1 MDFTLSVIIPVYNCE
16 CFIEKTIASVIA
28 QPEVTEIVVVNDGST
43 DTTVLLL
50 EQLQKQYSILK
61 IFHHQNKL
69 NKGRSATR
77 NLGIQKATG
86 NYLAFLDADDYF
98 LANRFV
104 NDIKVFQENKNCD
117 GVYNA
122 VGFHFYRAAT
132 NEEIQTHQLYTVNQK
147 LNPDFLFEALL
158 SGKYGH
164 FQIDGLTVK
173 RSVFNTIGLFNEALL
188 VAEDTEIF
196 WKMAI
201 KCQLETGIIDCP
213 VAIRGVHSNNVFTQA
228 NLYEK
233 YTVKSYESLVVWC
246 SQNKVSYAIIDEL
259 FKWIWILKHKEKN
272 KLFQDIGYWTTLF
285 FPHRKLLFS
294 VLSIKYFPV
303 IRFRQMLFPFLY
315 KR

>member
-1 MDFTLSVIIPVYNCE
+1 MDFTLSVIIPIYNCE
-16 CFIEKTIASVIA
+16 RFIEKTIASVIA

-98 LANRFV
+98 LPNRFV
-104 NDIKVFQENKNCD
+104 NDIKVFQENENCD

-122 VGFHFYRAAT
+122 VGFHFYRPAT
-132 NEEIQTHQLYTVNQK
+132 VLEIQTHKLYTINQK
-147 LNPDFLFEALL
+147 LQPSFLFEALL

-173 RSVFNTIGLFNEALL
+173 KSVFATIGFFNEALV
-188 VAEDTEIF
+188 VAEDTDIF

-201 KCQLETGIIDCP
+201 KCQLETGIIDKP

-233 YTVKSYESLVVWC
+233 YTIKSYESLVVWC
-246 SQNKVSYAIIDEL
+246 SQNKVRYAIIDEL

-285 FPHRKLLFS
+285 FPHPKLLFS

>member
-1 MDFTLSVIIPVYNCE
+1 MDFALSVIIPVYNCE

-117 GVYNA
+117 GIYNA

-132 NEEIQTHQLYTVNQK
+132 NEEIQSHQLYTVNQK

-233 YTVKSYESLVVWC
+233 YTIKSYESLVVWC

-272 KLFQDIGYWTTLF
+272 KLFQDIGYWAKLF
-285 FPHRKLLFS
+285 FPHPKLLFS

>member
-16 CFIEKTIASVIA
+16 YFIEKTIASVIA

-285 FPHRKLLFS
+285 FPHPKLLFS

>member
-50 EQLQKQYSILK
+50 EQLQKQYFILK
-61 IFHHQNKL
+61 LFHHQNKL

-98 LANRFV
+98 LPNRFF
-104 NDIKVFQENKNCD
+104 NDIKVFQENINCD

-122 VGFHFYRAAT
+122 VGFHFYRKAT
-132 NEEIQTHQLYTVNQK
+132 ELELETHQLYTVRQK
-147 LNPDFLFEALL
+147 IAPKDLFENLL
-158 SGKYGH
+158 YGKLGH
-164 FQIDGLTVK
+164 FHIDGLTVK
-173 RSVFNTIGLFNEALL
+173 RSVFEFTGLFNEELI
-188 VAEDTEIF
+188 VAEDTEMF

-201 KCQLETGIIDCP
+201 KCCLETGIIDRAL
-213 VAIRGVHSNNVFTQA
+213 AIRGVHEDNIFDNKE
-228 NLYEK
+228 LYK
-233 YTVKSYESLVVWC
+233 IYNIKMHESIAIWC
-246 SQNKVSYAIIDEL
+246 SKNHVQVAIIDDIL
-259 FKWIWILKHKEKN
+259 KWIWMLKYKQNN
-272 KLFQDIGYWTTLF
+272 KLYQDIKAWAHF
-285 FPHRKLLFS
+285 FFTQPQLLFTK
-294 VLSIKYFPV
+294 LSIKYFPIV
-303 IRFRQMLFPFLY
+303 RYRQMLFPFLY